1 MGEINRCLNCNCE
14 CHCCLKE
21 HSDMLGVCPCA
32 ICMCK
37 KDVVVDSSDE
47 CETCQ

>member
-1 MGEINRCLNCNCE
+1 MGEINRCVNCNCE
-14 CHCCLKE
+14 CHCTLQE
-21 HSDMLGVCPCA
+21 HSDMLGVCPCPA
-32 ICMCK
+32 CMCT